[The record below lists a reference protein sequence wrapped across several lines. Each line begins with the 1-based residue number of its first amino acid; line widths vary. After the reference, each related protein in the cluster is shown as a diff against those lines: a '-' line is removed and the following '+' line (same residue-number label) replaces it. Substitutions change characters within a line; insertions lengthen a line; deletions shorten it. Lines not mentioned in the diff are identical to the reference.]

1 MKTTKEVIVFDE
13 YQYKIQLDAYQ
24 KKLGLEKIIKAE
36 VQKLIGGYE
45 FETKDLFPNP
55 ETKIFDLI
63 EKAFADQNPMGL
75 SGIKLAELKEIKVS
89 SLLNN
94 EIFDY
99 GKRIHITKPT
109 KDSHTFYAQTDKEL
123 ERLANCKQFIE
134 AHKSFLNEGEFVNR
148 AMADQLYHSTNGAIG
163 LGLNSELIP
172 NVNYIKDA
180 I

>member
-1 MKTTKEVIVFDE
+1 MKPTKEVIVFDE

-24 KKLGLEKIIKAE
+24 KKLELEKIME
-36 VQKLIGGYE
+36 VEVKKLIGGFK

-75 SGIKLAELKEIKVS
+75 SVIKLAELKEIKVS

-99 GKRIHITKPT
+99 GKCIHITKPT
-109 KDSHTFYAQTDKEL
+109 KDSHTYFAQTDKEL
-123 ERLANCKQFIE
+123 ERQTTANSLLKLTKAFCL
-134 AHKSFLNEGEFVNR
+134 H
-148 AMADQLYHSTNGAIG
+148 Y
-163 LGLNSELIP
+163 LGHTQTLLHH
-172 NVNYIKDA
+172 YFGT
-180 I
+180 

>member
-1 MKTTKEVIVFDE
+1 MKPTKEVIVFDE

-36 VQKLIGGYE
+36 VQKLIGGFE

-55 ETKIFDLI
+55 EIRMFDLI

-109 KDSHTFYAQTDKEL
+109 KDSYTYFAQTDKEL
-123 ERLANCKQFIE
+123 ERLNNCKQFIK
-134 AHKSFLNEGEFVNR
+134 AHKSFLSDGQIIHR

-172 NVNYIKDA
+172 NVNFVKNA
-180 I
+180 V